1 MLRKEKFHFFFECAF
16 SRNSVAGE
24 KSDFGTIFCIV
35 GCSCGIRPFGIINM
49 KRGQAAK
56 PVDRPYQGRIWATG
70 TCRYAKSKKIE
81 ISFMPIC

>member
-35 GCSCGIRPFGIINM
+35 GCSCGIQPFGIINM

-56 PVDRPYQGRIWATG
+56 PVDRPIPRQDMGD
-70 TCRYAKSKKIE
+70 RYMPLCKIKKN
-81 ISFMPIC
+81 